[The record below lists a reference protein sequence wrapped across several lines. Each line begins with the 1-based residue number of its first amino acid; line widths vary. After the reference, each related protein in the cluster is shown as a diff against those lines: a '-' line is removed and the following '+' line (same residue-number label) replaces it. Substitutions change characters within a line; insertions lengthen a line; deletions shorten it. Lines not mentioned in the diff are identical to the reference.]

1 MQLDK
6 PKDIIQ
12 KNQDSSITSE
22 QLIKTYLEPKVTET
36 KTIKVEDLQTSESED
51 GFVMPEVAYVDIK
64 SDETRE
70 EE

>member
-1 MQLDK
+1 MMQLDK

-36 KTIKVEDLQTSESED
+36 KTIKVEDL
-51 GFVMPEVAYVDIK
+51 
-64 SDETRE
+64 
-70 EE
+70 